1 MTFDLDNDVH
11 CYYSCSSWALLLLW
25 DNMDCDDV
33 MICVECFDYDYD
45 DVIYDDLLHV
55 RDDYDDDDDHCC

>member
-1 MTFDLDNDVH
+1 
-11 CYYSCSSWALLLLW
+11 
-25 DNMDCDDV
+25 MDCDDV